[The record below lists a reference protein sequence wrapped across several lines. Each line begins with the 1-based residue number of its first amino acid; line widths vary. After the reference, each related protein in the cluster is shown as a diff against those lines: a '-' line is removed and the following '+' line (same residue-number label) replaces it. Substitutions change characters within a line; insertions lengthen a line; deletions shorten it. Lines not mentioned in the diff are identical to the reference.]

1 MSMSA
6 SPRDRIMGVETEF
19 GCFVV
24 PEFGRPEGA
33 VEAIKNH
40 VFLDARMGVLDRHA
54 RDEVFE
60 PAESGGFLR
69 NGGRL
74 YIDAVGSHLEYA
86 TAECRTLRDLI
97 AQDRA
102 GQRMIVQAMRD
113 MGIDEV
119 VDVYSN
125 SVDHFGGH
133 TFGCHENYLVKMD
146 EDFFSSQAPQLYPF
160 LVTRQIFAGV
170 GRVGGHELV
179 EGGPPAYEE
188 LAANP
193 IDYIWVSNVYRVHP
207 DPTVTYQISQRADHI
222 LRTMASRVRFN
233 RAMINPKWETFY
245 ANEGRHRLHV
255 LFGEANQSR
264 YAYALKVG
272 TTHLVLRLLEE
283 GVLKGRPRLLHPIH
297 ALQDISRDPTYKW
310 MVDCEHGSMSAV
322 EIQRE
327 HLEWAQRYQGE
338 SEETDWVLREWERTL
353 DDLSLDPMRTA
364 DRLDWTA
371 KKMMLARY
379 LEDTGGEWSDD
390 ALHSIDLEYHN
401 IDPEKSLFHAL
412 GLQGF
417 GDDLDDL
424 DAMTIPPTNTRAHGR
439 GKLVKHLLDGP
450 RRRAAIIDWSGAAVG
465 RDTYLDFSDPFE
477 PGDDVLSQLEPS
489 APAE

>member
-1 MSMSA
+1 
-6 SPRDRIMGVETEF
+6 
-19 GCFVV
+19 
-24 PEFGRPEGA
+24 
-33 VEAIKNH
+33 
-40 VFLDARMGVLDRHA
+40 
-54 RDEVFE
+54 
-60 PAESGGFLR
+60 
-69 NGGRL
+69 
-74 YIDAVGSHLEYA
+74 
-86 TAECRTLRDLI
+86 
-97 AQDRA
+97 
-102 GQRMIVQAMRD
+102 
-113 MGIDEV
+113 
-119 VDVYSN
+119 
-125 SVDHFGGH
+125 
-133 TFGCHENYLVKMD
+133 
-146 EDFFSSQAPQLYPF
+146 
-160 LVTRQIFAGV
+160 
-170 GRVGGHELV
+170 
-179 EGGPPAYEE
+179 
-188 LAANP
+188 
-193 IDYIWVSNVYRVHP
+193 
-207 DPTVTYQISQRADHI
+207 
-222 LRTMASRVRFN
+222 
-233 RAMINPKWETFY
+233 MINPKWETFY

-379 LEDTGGEWSDD
+379 LEDSGGEWSDD